1 MHYDILS
8 VGGILGG
15 LSLLTYDGG
24 KQQMI
29 LALLEGIAMC
39 FVLLIICV
47 VGIANGPVGM
57 VFFYEKEVQDKVIE
71 LGLTT
76 RETINKRKGITFVSL
91 LIPQLLL
98 VPLMVYFVNGASDF
112 KTAAIQMIVIYLIS
126 GLFDRLFIDWY
137 WVGKTRTWIIPGT
150 EDMMPY
156 IYGKTLI
163 GKWVSTVIGFP
174 ILAILIAWVVSKL

>member
-1 MHYDILS
+1 
-8 VGGILGG
+8 
-15 LSLLTYDGG
+15 
-24 KQQMI
+24 MI
-29 LALLEGIAMC
+29 LAVLEGIAMC

-57 VFFYEKEVQDKVIE
+57 VFFYEKEVRDKAIE

-76 RETINKRKGITFVSL
+76 PETINKRKKITFIAL
-91 LIPQLLL
+91 LVPQLLL
-98 VPLMVYFVNGASDF
+98 VPLAVYLVNGASDF
-112 KTAAIQMIVIYLIS
+112 KTAAAQMIVIYLIS

-137 WVGKTRTWIIPGT
+137 WVGKTKAWVIPGT

-163 GKWVSTVIGFP
+163 GKWVSTLVGYP
-174 ILAILIAWVVSKL
+174 VLAIIISWLLK